1 MKIRRTAN
9 AGVLIKTDGLSV
21 LLDGVSKRVE
31 FYMETPEKIKDELTE
46 EFPDIVAFTH
56 QHDDHYDS
64 DYAKAYEKKTLRPVY
79 GSEVF
84 VLERNGVSLRAIPTR
99 HIGKCDITHMSFILK
114 GSKTVWFMGDASPL
128 EWKNAE
134 NLPAPDVIIAPFAY
148 ANTSSAWKMTKAFNA
163 KHIVILHLP
172 ERENDVYGLWD
183 AVEKTVKGDT
193 KVHIPKMGESI
204 ELN

>member
-9 AGVLIKTDGLSV
+9 AGVMIKTDGLSV
-21 LLDGVSKRVE
+21 LLDGVSKTVE
-31 FYMETPEKIKDELTE
+31 FYMETPERIKDELTE

-99 HIGKCDITHMSFILK
+99 HIGKCDIFHMSFILK
-114 GSKTVWFMGDASPL
+114 GSKTVWFMGDASPSEMKKL
-128 EWKNAE
+128 EKIAS
-134 NLPAPDVIIAPFAY
+134 PDVIIAPFAY
-148 ANTSSAWKMTKAFNA
+148 ATTPSALKMTKNTGA
-163 KHIVILHLP
+163 KDIVILHLP
-172 ERENDVYGLWD
+172 EKENDPYGLWN
-183 AVEKTVKGDT
+183 AVEENIRDDVS
-193 KVHIPKMGESI
+193 IYLPKMGESI